1 MLFITFLSI
10 LITYLVRNLF
20 LTLNYE
26 LMKII
31 NMLVEIFLKLL
42 MIIFFLH
49 FDGFNLIIYEL

>member
-42 MIIFFLH
+42 MIILFLH
-49 FDGFNLIIYEL
+49 FGGFNLIIYEL